1 MVGFK
6 GQVSMKQYLPLK
18 PVKRGIKIWERADSS
33 NGYVCNLQVYT
44 GKQDGGVT
52 EHGLGYSVVREL
64 MEPFLHKYH
73 HVFCDNF
80 SHRFLSPAICLE
92 SKLICEARFDQIVTA
107 CLQVCLPRMPK

>member
-80 SHRFLSPAICLE
+80 SH
-92 SKLICEARFDQIVTA
+92 
-107 CLQVCLPRMPK
+107 